1 MIKKNELT
9 YLEHTFDK
17 YVIFSKT
24 DLKGIITHVS
34 EAFCEISGFTEEELL
49 GKPHNIVRH
58 PDMPSEA
65 FRLMWIDIKNKIKWS
80 GEVKNKKKN
89 GGFYWVDA
97 NIEAEYDENNNHIG
111 YYAVRHDITAQKE
124 VEDLRDELEKLNTHL
139 ESQVDEK
146 IIEVIQLNKDIK
158 DTQKEIIF
166 TMGTIGESR
175 SKETGFHVKRVA
187 EYTKLLALHS
197 GMHEY
202 EAELLKQASP
212 MHDIGKI
219 GIPDAILNKPGRLS
233 DEERKVMN
241 THAQLGFE
249 MLSHSDKELLQ
260 MAAIVAYQHHEKWN
274 GSGYPNA
281 LKGEEIHIYG
291 RISAIADVFDALGS
305 DRVYKKAWD
314 DERIFKMFKEE
325 SGKQFDPT
333 LIDIFL
339 QHKKEFLEVRDKFKE
354 KGTA

>member
-175 SKETGFHVKRVA
+175 SKETGFHVRRVA

-197 GMHEY
+197 GMHKY

-305 DRVYKKAWD
+305 DRVYKKAWE
-314 DERIFKMFKEE
+314 DEKIFKMFKEE
-325 SGKQFDPT
+325 SGKHFDPT

-339 QHKKEFLEVRDKFKE
+339 HHKKEFLEIRDKFKE
-354 KGTA
+354 KGTT